1 MVPEARIRYSHA
13 VVAILAGLALSGCF
27 SAVSLNKVVVAYDE
41 AVTDALSKQ
50 LLINIARAQHRQP
63 VHFTGVSNVAAT
75 FDFRVSGG
83 ITPIFTG
90 EVGTTLAPLAS
101 GSVAENPTISI
112 VPIEGEEFTKRLLT
126 PIEETKLTL
135 LLRQG
140 VYIDLLLRLMAAEL
154 RVKEKGREVAYRNQP
169 SDREGYEMFRR
180 VVLHLSAIQ
189 DRNHLYAEPMVYEQ
203 TWTIPTESVRADGFK
218 NLEEEDVESYD
229 REKKTYTVKKKIV
242 GRILI
247 TNYDPDSLP
256 IEERAKLSQEAQD
269 WPPNDLTFDIRPGYP
284 GGEWPIKGDF
294 RLRSFRAILTAIG
307 LSLADEAEYDVKPD
321 PRTLSILNNENPVTT
336 MEIVTSEIPPLN
348 ADRSIYT
355 YGKFYSVRNDGPQA
369 RWNRMAFQLLY
380 LVYQMTITDMPR
392 QGAPFIT
399 ISK

>member
-1 MVPEARIRYSHA
+1 MVLRTRIRYIHA
-13 VVAILAGLALSGCF
+13 VFAILVSLALSGCF

-50 LLINIARAQHRQP
+50 LLVNIARSQYRQP

-126 PIEETKLTL
+126 PLEEGKLTL

-140 VYIDLLLRLMAAEL
+140 VDIDLLLRLMAAEL
-154 RVKEKGREVAYRNQP
+154 RIKEKGGEVVYRNLP
-169 SDREGYEMFRR
+169 SDRAGYEMFRR

-189 DRNHLYAEPMVYEQ
+189 DQNHLYAEPMVYDQ
-203 TWTIPTESVRADGFK
+203 TWTIPAESVKSDGFK
-218 NLEEEDVESYD
+218 NLEDEDVESYD
-229 REKKTYTVKKKIV
+229 REKKTYKVKKRII

-247 TNYDPDSLP
+247 TNYDPDTLP
-256 IEERAKLSQEAQD
+256 MEERARLSQEAQD
-269 WPPNDLTFDIRPGYP
+269 WPLNDLTFDIRPGYP
-284 GGEWPIKGDF
+284 GGEWPLKGDF

-307 LSLADEAEYDVKPD
+307 LSLSDEGEYGVTPD
-321 PRTLSILNNENPVTT
+321 PRTPPVLENPVHTL
-336 MEIVTSEIPPLN
+336 EIVTSETPPLG
-348 ADRSIYT
+348 ADRSIHT
-355 YGKFYSVRNDGPQA
+355 HGKFYSVRNDGPQA
-369 RWNRMAFQLLY
+369 RWNRLTFQLMY
-380 LVYQMTITDMPR
+380 LLYQMTITDMPR

-399 ISK
+399 IAK